1 MNREQRRKQSKSG
14 LIKQFLDDL
23 SMANKFKGNIEGDWP
38 IHDGDK
44 VTLNLEEIRK
54 HPGYERKL
62 PAYRRFC
69 EMNAG
74 RVFTVCIDPNM
85 RNSVVCLKEDQT
97 KPKWLFWIGDLTK
110 VMEDNVK
117 G

>member
-23 SMANKFKGNIEGDWP
+23 SMAN
-38 IHDGDK
+38 
-44 VTLNLEEIRK
+44 
-54 HPGYERKL
+54 
-62 PAYRRFC
+62 
-69 EMNAG
+69 
-74 RVFTVCIDPNM
+74 NM

-110 VMEDNVK
+110 VTEDDT
-117 G
+117 

>member
-23 SMANKFKGNIEGDWP
+23 SMANKFKGIIEGDWP

-54 HPGYERKL
+54 HPGYE
-62 PAYRRFC
+62 
-69 EMNAG
+69 
-74 RVFTVCIDPNM
+74 
-85 RNSVVCLKEDQT
+85 
-97 KPKWLFWIGDLTK
+97 
-110 VMEDNVK
+110 
-117 G
+117 